1 MSKSATFRL
10 CCCLSFLLLV
20 VVAAVVACVVLF
32 TKTKCSDGYFQ
43 HGAVAADSERCS
55 EIGRDILQ
63 QGGSAVD
70 GAIAALLCTSLVNPQ
85 SMGLGGG
92 SIFTVMDKMG
102 KVKVIT
108 SREKVPRRIKADLL
122 QSCPKSVK
130 LMNGSEWIAV
140 PGEIRGYKQAHDLYG
155 KLPWAKLF
163 EPAIRLARHG
173 FPLPNYLGIFLHML
187 KQPIEGSHLCDVFC
201 NKNKT
206 VLRPG
211 ELLKFPKLADTMETI
226 AKEGADAFY
235 TGRIAHD
242 LIADITDAGGSLT
255 REDLASFQANV
266 TDPLVMPLGDYKM
279 FTPPPPAG
287 GALLGFILN
296 IMNGFS
302 LSRSSIEDDQK
313 ALTFHRYVEALKFA
327 SGQRPTIRDPD
338 FNPEVMKEAEYLI
351 SDKFANH
358 VRTMISSSM
367 THDPQYY
374 NITPALDH
382 FGTSHMSVLAED
394 GTAVSVTSTI
404 NHFFGSMVYS
414 RRTGVILNNE
424 LADFCNGRGHLQPGK
439 MMRLILPLWL
449 CLLFSVGVVPLE
461 FFPSPPGE
469 QPPSSMA
476 PSILYSKSKNKLLLI
491 GGSGGT
497 MITTG
502 VASALM
508 NHLWFEKDLQQA
520 ISDPVLYVNAKS
532 QIEVEKGFDGSVVDK
547 LKKLGH
553 SVGNM
558 TYSLNVVNAISR
570 EGSCISAMSD
580 TRKLGKAVG
589 Y

>member
-10 CCCLSFLLLV
+10 CCCFSFLLLL
-20 VVAAVVACVVLF
+20 VVAGIISGIVFF
-32 TKTKCSDGYFQ
+32 TKTKCSDGYFM
-43 HGAVAADSERCS
+43 HGAVAADSETCS
-55 EIGRDILQ
+55 VIGRDILQ

-102 KVKVIT
+102 NVKVIT
-108 SREKVPRRIKADLL
+108 SREKVPRRTKADLL
-122 QSCPKSVK
+122 KSCPKIFQ
-130 LMNGSEWIAV
+130 LLTGSEWIAV
-140 PGEIRGYKQAHDLYG
+140 PGEIRGYKRAHDLYG

-163 EPAIRLARHG
+163 EPVIRLAREG
-173 FPLPNYLGIFLHML
+173 FPLPPYLGKVLHIL
-187 KQPIEGSHLCDVFC
+187 KQLIEGSHLCDVFC
-201 NKNKT
+201 NSNKT

-211 ELLKFPKLADTMETI
+211 ELLKFPKLAETLETI

-235 TGRIAHD
+235 TGRIAND
-242 LIADITDAGGSLT
+242 LIEDITDAGGSLT
-255 REDLASFQANV
+255 REDLASFQASE
-266 TDPLVMPLGDYKM
+266 TDPLVMQLGDYKM

-287 GALLGFILN
+287 GALLGFTLN

-302 LSRSSIEDDQK
+302 LSRSSIDGDQK

-327 SGQRPTIRDPD
+327 NGQRPTIRDPG
-338 FNPEVMKEAEYLI
+338 FNPDVMKEAGYLI
-351 SDKFANH
+351 SDEFANR
-358 VRTMISSSM
+358 VRMMINNSM

-374 NITPALDH
+374 NITPSLDH
-382 FGTSHMSVLAED
+382 FGTSHVSVLAED

-424 LADFCNGRGHLQPGK
+424 LADFCNGQGHLQA
-439 MMRLILPLWL
+439 
-449 CLLFSVGVVPLE
+449 
-461 FFPSPPGE
+461 GE

-491 GGSGGT
+491 GGSGGS

-508 NHLWFEKDLQQA
+508 NHLWFEKNLQQA
-520 ISDPVLYVNAKS
+520 ISDPVLYVNPMCHV
-532 QIEVEKGFDGSVVDK
+532 EVEKGFDEGVVDK
-547 LKKLGH
+547 LKQLGH
-553 SVGNM
+553 SLGSMN
-558 TYSLNVVNAISR
+558 YSLNVVNAISR

-580 TRKLGKAVG
+580 TRKLGKAAG